1 MKVGTVVTAVMMGLA
16 SLAACDHAQPFPLG
30 PGEPGGP
37 FDGAFPRR
45 LTFRAGANVDPSWSP
60 DGALIAYAFQ
70 LPQADHDQC
79 LGVLPSQGGH
89 LEEIVCHVPPVLDAD
104 STNVLSNPALGF
116 RADIA
121 YLRESSAIG
130 AESPH
135 TRDLV
140 VGAMAQPESGRV
152 VLSFPY
158 LAPDGVLHTSL
169 SNLHWLS
176 STTLVYLAE
185 LVTYQTRGTL
195 VDTIVVPLEV
205 AVADVSGATAVVRVV
220 PGTAGATSVST
231 TPGDSESVY
240 VTMTRDSVVYA
251 VNAVSGART
260 PVYAFDSLGTCVD
273 AQVASGRLVAILGA
287 ATESQRAGHV
297 FTARLPA
304 GGPSHLTSGPY
315 VFYMRPALSPSGTQV
330 VAEGHAV
337 TYLQVEGGPVDT
349 VVNAASDLW
358 LLEVP

>member
-1 MKVGTVVTAVMMGLA
+1 MRVGTVVTAAVMGLVA
-16 SLAACDHAQPFPLG
+16 LTACDHARPFQLG
-30 PGEPGGP
+30 RGEPGGP
-37 FDGAFPRR
+37 FDGTFPRR
-45 LTFRAGANVDPSWSP
+45 LTFRAGPNVDASWSP

-70 LPQADHDQC
+70 LPQPDHDQC

-89 LEEIVCHVPPVLDAD
+89 LVQIVCHVPRVLDAD
-104 STNVLSNPALGF
+104 STNVLSNPALGP
-116 RADIA
+116 RSAIA
-121 YLRESSAIG
+121 YLRESSAVG

-152 VLSFPY
+152 AISFPY

-185 LVTYQTRGTL
+185 LVTYFTRGTL
-195 VDTIVVPLEV
+195 VDTIVTPLEV
-205 AVADVSGATAVVRVV
+205 AVADVSGATTVIRIV

-240 VTMTRDSVVYA
+240 VTMAHDSVVYA
-251 VNAVSGART
+251 VNVASGVRT
-260 PVYAFDSLGTCVD
+260 PQYDFDSLGTCVG

-287 ATESQRAGHV
+287 MTDSLGAGQV
-297 FTARLPA
+297 YAARLPS
-304 GGPSHLTSGPY
+304 GGLSQLTSGPY
-315 VFYMRPALSPSGTQV
+315 VFYERPALSPSGTQV

-337 TYLQVEGGPVDT
+337 QYLRVEGGPVDT
-349 VVNAASDLW
+349 VVSAASDLW